1 MAPVAMRPQCPR
13 SSPRATC
20 AADSRSSCGRSAKA
34 ASARARS
41 THSSWEP
48 RSSRAEGP
56 LAMLKVLLLAGLI
69 GWLGSRPGIDAQRIA
84 LHGRSLGSGVAV
96 QVAAAR
102 PAKCIILTSPFS
114 SALDVARQM
123 YPWLPV
129 ALLLRHPFDSAAHA
143 PGIDAPLLVLVGE
156 ADTLIAPR

>member
-1 MAPVAMRPQCPR
+1 MAPVATRPPCPR

-56 LAMLKVLLLAGLI
+56 LATLKVLLLAGLI
-69 GWLGSRPGIDAQRIA
+69 GYL
-84 LHGRSLGSGVAV
+84 GVAGIVWLAQERLLFYPRAV
-96 QVAAAR
+96 QGR
-102 PAKCIILTSPFS
+102 PA
-114 SALDVARQM
+114 
-123 YPWLPV
+123 
-129 ALLLRHPFDSAAHA
+129 A
-143 PGIDAPLLVLVGE
+143 PPGWRIED
-156 ADTLIAPR
+156 